1 MLKKTVDEVE
11 IYFQTKSATKLDM
24 KDFDVRDLLRRPKGK
39 RMVVDDEVD
48 YFLIGNPGEG
58 IDDEIDY

>member
-1 MLKKTVDEVE
+1 MLKKTVKEVK
-11 IYFQTKSATKLDM
+11 IYFQTKSVTKLDM
-24 KDFDVRDLLRRPKGK
+24 KDFDIKTLLNRPKGK
-39 RMVVDDEVD
+39 RMVVDGEVD